1 MPIKFTHVDL
11 REEDTTESFFS
22 HQFLSARIKTG
33 YESNEGFDPIFTD
46 GRSEEWL
53 ETNWKEVKDND
64 LRYEEDVNQY
74 ITLTLSELANPRSL
88 ACLNEYLIDIN
99 SDAGRIAVSLNSKSN
114 RFTLFRVNADF
125 LLLNL
130 GLFRSDLYRD
140 SDAYLDKGGSYYFS
154 AATSLKSLQGGRTGL
169 SDVMEKLS
177 INFGK
182 YVEILRQMKQD
193 ADNYLSFH
201 AKIPEAEMKQ
211 LEHLLTLEVKKKN
224 NPGPG

>member
-1 MPIKFTHVDL
+1 MAYKFTHIDQK
-11 REEDTTESFFS
+11 EEDTTESFFS
-22 HQFLSARIKTG
+22 HHFLKARIQSG
-33 YESNEGFDPIFTD
+33 HESNEGFDPIFSEGRTD
-46 GRSEEWL
+46 EWL
-53 ETNWKEVKDND
+53 EAHWKEIKDND
-64 LRYEEDVNQY
+64 LKYEEDVNQY
-74 ITLTLSELANPRSL
+74 ITLTLADLANPRSL
-88 ACLNEYLIDIN
+88 AHLNEYLIDIN

-114 RFTLFRVNADF
+114 RYYLFRVNADF
-125 LLLNL
+125 MLLNL

-140 SDAYLDKGGSYYFS
+140 SGAYVDKGGFYYFS

-201 AKIPEAEMKQ
+201 YNIPEAEMKQ
-211 LEHLLTLEVKKKN
+211 LEALLTLEVEKKKN
-224 NPGPG
+224 SETG

>member
-1 MPIKFTHVDL
+1 MRHKFTHVDL

-22 HQFLSARIKTG
+22 HHFLSARIKTG
-33 YESNEGFDPIFTD
+33 HESNEGFDPIFTE
-46 GRSEEWL
+46 GRTEEWL
-53 ETNWKEVKDND
+53 EAHWKEIKDND
-64 LRYEEDVNQY
+64 LKYEEDVNQY
-74 ITLTLSELANPRSL
+74 ITLTLSELVNPRSL
-88 ACLNEYLIDIN
+88 AHLNEYLIDIN
-99 SDAGRIAVSLNSKSN
+99 SDAGRIALSLNSKSN
-114 RFTLFRVNADF
+114 KYYLFRVNADF

-130 GLFRSDLYRD
+130 GLFRSDLYPD
-140 SDAYLDKGGSYYFS
+140 SDAYVDKGGSYYFS

-201 AKIPEAEMKQ
+201 THIPEAEIKK
-211 LEHLLTLEVKKKN
+211 LEEQLTLEVKKKK
-224 NPGPG
+224 GTDSG